1 MTENVSTKRVKSRR
15 RPASERRRRR
25 ALDVAPEQLCVTL
38 SIPQHVQENLTREW
52 IVRISTRA
60 LLLHTLYARG
70 VCPTPAVET
79 LRSFEEYNGTKR
91 RTNPMDRKVFKFG
104 GALHGLL
111 EEWTLLCGLL
121 DVERVLITLGPSWSR
136 QKERHILDFGG
147 LSKDDFSKEATTV
160 TSDPGLGQEHALS
173 RRLSRALL
181 NGIASDNDDDAANA
195 FPTFSCPSPTGSS
208 YIVHLS
214 MWITREAANVLFSKS
229 LGGDFNVQTLLQS
242 LILRPDFTTTA
253 QNASKRKQPHVV
265 TAWVSSSNSNGISDD
280 WKEENGVW
288 LTLPTSLKGFRI

>member
-15 RPASERRRRR
+15 RPALERRRRR
-25 ALDVAPEQLCVTL
+25 ALDAAPEQLCVTL
-38 SIPQHVQENLTREW
+38 SIPQHVQEYLTREW

-79 LRSFEEYNGTKR
+79 LRSFEENNETKR
-91 RTNPMDRKVFKFG
+91 RTNPMDRKFFKFG

-111 EEWTLLCGLL
+111 EEWTLLCGLVG
-121 DVERVLITLGPSWSR
+121 VERVLITLGPSWSR

-147 LSKDDFSKEATTV
+147 LSKDDFSKEATT
-160 TSDPGLGQEHALS
+160 SDPGLGQEHALS
-173 RRLSRALL
+173 RRVTRALL
-181 NGIASDNDDDAANA
+181 NGIASENDDDAANA
-195 FPTFSCPSPTGSS
+195 FPTLSCPSPAGSS
-208 YIVHLS
+208 FMVHLS

-229 LGGDFNVQTLLQS
+229 LDCDLNVQTLLQS
-242 LILRPDFTTTA
+242 LILRPDFTSTT

-265 TAWVSSSNSNGISDD
+265 TAWVSSSNSNDVSDD